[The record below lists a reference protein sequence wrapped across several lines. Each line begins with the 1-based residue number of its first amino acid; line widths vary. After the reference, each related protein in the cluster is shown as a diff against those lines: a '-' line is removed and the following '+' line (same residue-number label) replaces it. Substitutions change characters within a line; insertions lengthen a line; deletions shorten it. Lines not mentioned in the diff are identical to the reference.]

1 MQPSARSRILFAV
14 SILILFASAAF
25 AQNRPARK
33 GAAAAYDVSRE
44 TVIEGTVLS
53 FNASAA
59 TPPLGARV
67 TLQTASGPVD
77 VHLGPASYLKANQFS
92 LAPGDSVKIVGV
104 LSATPSGSI
113 FLARIL
119 QKGGQSL
126 VIRSTRG
133 FLLATAGARAL
144 PPAQRV
150 ALARQGGAR

>member
-1 MQPSARSRILFAV
+1 MQPSARSRILIVV
-14 SILILFASAAF
+14 SVLILCASAAF
-25 AQNRPARK
+25 AQKRPAPH
-33 GAAAAYDVSRE
+33 GAAAYDLSRE
-44 TVIEGTVLS
+44 TVLQGTVLS
-53 FNASAA
+53 FTSSAA

-92 LAPGDSVKIVGV
+92 LAPGDSVNIVGV
-104 LSATPSGSI
+104 VSPALGGSI
-113 FLARIL
+113 FLARVL

-144 PPAQRV
+144 APAQRA

>member
-1 MQPSARSRILFAV
+1 MLQPSARSRILLV
-14 SILILFASAAF
+14 ISIIILCASAAS
-25 AQNRPARK
+25 AQKRPARQTS
-33 GAAAAYDVSRE
+33 AAYDLSRE
-44 TVIEGTVLS
+44 TVLEGAVLS
-53 FNASAA
+53 FTGSAA

-104 LSATPSGSI
+104 LSATPSGAI

-119 QKGGQSL
+119 QEGGQSL
-126 VIRSTRG
+126 AIRSTRG

-150 ALARQGGAR
+150 ALASQGGAR